1 MKRLIALLLA
11 FVIPFTTIGSV
22 VAETL
27 HLPVDLKDIE
37 EETFGYTLS
46 LGEVDVAFGTETIGS
61 KAFVNSGLSKIYIPA
76 TVSYIA
82 PDAFDGTNVS
92 IVTPDG
98 TYAKEFADEHG
109 FTWEDGSDHYKK
121 DTMEAVKDYLE
132 SEEEADSI
140 VMEDTEV
147 TLLSTEGIT
156 DVAQLAEIEEINRL
170 LLVYQES
177 AVQYTVD
184 LDALTE
190 AFGELADEVSNVS
203 IEKSSDSVG
212 ISIGDATYTLSGDAL
227 ESLSDDYEV
236 ISIEN
241 AEDGNSVVTEVV
253 SGGET
258 YYLISSANGTVVS
271 TTKEPSVQNYTLA
284 RSGVGSNIIVTI
296 NGYISRIQTI
306 VTTVE
311 HMVSAA
317 VSAAETAAENAL
329 AALAALMKY
338 NLEYEVPE
346 DVLAAATKRLR
357 TAEKILEGVNKAAN
371 ALKSISVP
379 GTISTIY
386 ADTQKWQVLEK
397 INEHGHPLAHIAAD
411 AERFSLIDM
420 MNENISSAQ
429 YLYVCDIILN
439 AGDLIL
445 SLAGAIAFAAKYI
458 PPLAGPAA
466 AVEFLS
472 KSILVIMAMH
482 GAQLISSSTAESKYN
497 AAIVTDFKLH
507 SFVHGYV
514 RDSETGETIP
524 STAVTNGSVAVNA
537 DQKGFYKIY
546 LLPDSHT
553 LIFRA
558 EGYEKNAVVITLNEK
573 QELIQDVELT
583 PEPDGATVFGT
594 VKSKETGELLADV
607 QVLCGD
613 LETWTDETG
622 YFSFEKL
629 EPGDHT
635 ISFYK
640 VGYARWEIT
649 LPLEEDQKLELN
661 AALDDCYIITNREEL
676 EAVAND
682 VMGNYTLGNSIEL
695 GDEPWTPLPWF
706 SGTLDGAGY
715 SINGMQLTEGVAG
728 ENNAGLFVGLYN
740 GHVSNLTMNGV
751 NVELTAQG
759 SMLGIG
765 AICGGLNNGS
775 SLTNC
780 KVNGTVNVTAD
791 TSNNSVYVGGLAGIG
806 DTGYITDCYSGAN
819 VSIVT
824 PNIGHAGGLAGMLGG
839 GQARNSDA
847 AGSVT
852 VVQSGSNSG
861 ASLNAFGTMY
871 TSGIISDDCN
881 AGGNVSAHSTNGFAS
896 AYGTVNAN
904 NSLNTA
910 SVSASTESGNAT
922 ARGAYGGENSSNNS
936 GILATATGSG
946 HSVAIGLHG
955 VNGGKNIGSITARAA
970 FGSAMARGGESVGS
984 NVTNSGNVTAE
995 SVSGGSNAGGIY
1007 GQGSSSKNCS
1017 NSGSVAATGDTNQAL
1032 AIGMNSCAESQNTGR
1047 VSATSTKGDAVGQ
1060 GMTSCASS
1068 TNYGDVDV
1076 TYVGEDDAEGGL
1088 SAQGLN
1094 SCTNSTNVG
1103 SVTGTVKASTTA
1115 CTVSGTS
1122 GGSGNVNQGAVT
1134 AASSSGPANARGV
1147 RSSNSQN
1154 YGTVYA
1160 RTSAENT
1167 GNDLCNATAYGT
1179 DASGSFNGGD
1189 VTAISENG
1197 GAHAYG
1203 HHGGGSSSGSVSAVS
1218 NFFMTGTDENGID
1231 YGWVGVAH
1239 AYNSTS
1245 VQASVAG
1252 HSVSASG
1259 GNTVNLYYF
1268 YADSRCEDHMGMNR
1282 GFVSYEKG
1290 SEPDDFDGCFVHV
1303 GTASSDAN

>member
-98 TYAKEFADEHG
+98 THAKEFADEHG
-109 FTWEDGSDHYKK
+109 FAWEDGSDHYKK
-121 DTMEAVKDYLE
+121 DTLEAAKDYLE

-140 VMEDTEV
+140 VMEDAEV

-156 DVAQLAEIEEINRL
+156 DEAQLAEIEAINEKL
-170 LLVYQES
+170 LAYYAAVEQYS
-177 AVQYTVD
+177 ARIDELNNAIAQLDEGVASARFDVTDDQLSFTMGD
-184 LDALTE
+184 LSYS
-190 AFGELADEVSNVS
+190 VSANEE
-203 IEKSSDSVG
+203 IEK
-212 ISIGDATYTLSGDAL
+212 IG
-227 ESLSDDYEV
+227 DDYEIV
-236 ISIEN
+236 STEML
-241 AEDGNSVVTEVV
+241 ADGTVRTELI
-253 SGGET
+253 SGGVT
-258 YYLISSANGTVVS
+258 YYLDSNERGMTVAAQNAASSSAG
-271 TTKEPSVQNYTLA
+271 SVF
-284 RSGVGSNIIVTI
+284 S
-296 NGYISRIQTI
+296 
-306 VTTVE
+306 
-311 HMVSAA
+311 VSAA
-317 VSAAETAAENAL
+317 SAGDFQIIDTVLGILDTISYAVSTIDTVLGRLEFDAQAVYDAAEEALNKFNNHTEDPAQAAEYAKLKQKLEGAQKYLQAVQKLKNIWRGLGFAGSIYSIYGDVSA
-329 AALAALMKY
+329 
-338 NLEYEVPE
+338 
-346 DVLAAATKRLR
+346 LR
-357 TAEKILEGVNKAAN
+357 E
-371 ALKSISVP
+371 LKGIM
-379 GTISTIY
+379 
-386 ADTQKWQVLEK
+386 D
-397 INEHGHPLAHIAAD
+397 HGHPIVEEAADEERIALIDRMNVEIQCAWALYVADAVLNLANIVSEIASFLKYLGVVNPTGLIAAIGMD
-411 AERFSLIDM
+411 ALSRTVKRLLIVYAVQAV
-420 MNENISSAQ
+420 SSVQ
-429 YLYVCDIILN
+429 
-439 AGDLIL
+439 AGKHLD
-445 SLAGAIAFAAKYI
+445 AAKEI
-458 PPLAGPAA
+458 D
-466 AVEFLS
+466 
-472 KSILVIMAMH
+472 
-482 GAQLISSSTAESKYN
+482 Q
-497 AAIVTDFKLH
+497 KLH
-507 SFVHGYV
+507 SFVFGKIT
-514 RDSETGETIP
+514 DQETQEAIAN
-524 STAVTNGSVAVNA
+524 TAVTNGSTAVLS
-537 DQKGFYKIY
+537 DGEGKYKIY
-546 LLPDSHT
+546 LLPGEHT
-553 LIFRA
+553 LVFRA
-558 EGYEKNAVVITLNEK
+558 EGYKKEDVPVVLGSGYEYEQNV
-573 QELIQDVELT
+573 QLIPIE
-583 PEPDGATVFGT
+583 ASIFGT
-594 VKSKETGELLADV
+594 VTDSATRELLEGV
-607 QVLCGD
+607 QITCG
-613 LETWTDETG
+613 EHTHTTDATG
-622 YFSFEKL
+622 TFSFKV
-629 EPGDHT
+629 EPGQYPMT
-635 ISFYK
+635 FYK
-640 VGYARWEIT
+640 VGYARFEDT
-649 LPLEEDQKLELN
+649 FTVEEDQSLELEIKLEKS
-661 AALDDCYIITNREEL
+661 YIITNREEL

-740 GHVSNLTMNGV
+740 GHVSNLTMNSV
-751 NVELTAQG
+751 NVEMTAQG

-970 FGSAMARGGESVGS
+970 SGSAMARGGESVGS

-1017 NSGSVAATGDTNQAL
+1017 NSGSVTATGDTNQAL

-1134 AASSSGPANARGV
+1134 ATSSSGPANARGV

-1231 YGWVGVAH
+1231 YGWIGVAH

-1259 GNTVNLYYF
+1259 GNEVNLYYF
-1268 YADSRCEDHMGMNR
+1268 FAASNCEDHMGMNR

-1290 SEPDDFDGCFVHV
+1290 GEPDDFDGCFVHV